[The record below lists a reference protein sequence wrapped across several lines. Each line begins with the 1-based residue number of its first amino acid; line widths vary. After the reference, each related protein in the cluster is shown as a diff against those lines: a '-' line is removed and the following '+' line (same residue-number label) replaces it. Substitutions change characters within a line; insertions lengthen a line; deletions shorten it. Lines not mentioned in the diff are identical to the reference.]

1 MGKDNF
7 VMCTKRTTY
16 TPNALIRYMLTYK
29 KQGTLEA
36 HHHGLKLYRP
46 SRTYCETVL
55 LKGVG

>member
-29 KQGTLEA
+29 KQ
-36 HHHGLKLYRP
+36 
-46 SRTYCETVL
+46 
-55 LKGVG
+55 